1 MGIFSDFLTS
11 VEDNALSVAESI
23 ENKFDEILGA
33 DDDNDSTN
41 EATASEN
48 NASAADGEVV
58 ARTMA
63 KGPYPTSKANEGDP
77 PIYYT
82 KELESVSYMK
92 KGKDGKP
99 TEEVVS
105 DKARPYSVFNK
116 YSLMNFKGQ
125 VGNTSEIGGVEL
137 AQFNKIDQNTLI
149 NPTATRIIEL
159 TSSMGGEGA
168 AANLGY
174 RYNYGDFALAK
185 YFGKIP
191 NNQMLTLRRFP
202 FPCGDDIIS
211 PKELGKDGKV
221 VTLSSPDIARA
232 ITWMGENTGNNIK
245 EILGFKLGFNWEDV
259 ESKVQEMQAKTSER
273 SGTFGA
279 FINESPIASAAVGAV
294 QGKNSVDIA
303 SQKANGGFDSFKAT
317 YPNHIFGPLNVIKNI
332 NMRKQGLKFEHSFTL
347 KFEYELRSLGGAN
360 PKIMMMDQLSNILA
374 LTYNNA
380 PFWGGSTR
388 WTGDGSVAQPL
399 GDLDKLKSG
408 DISGF
413 FGSVVSD
420 VKGMFA
426 SAKDSFGEMLGKG
439 IKNVIG
445 GKLMEM
451 MNTPQGG
458 QAVAAFLSGNPTG
471 QWHLTIGNPLNP
483 MAVIGNLCCENTDIS
498 FEGPLGIQDFP
509 ERMVV
514 TVTLK
519 PGRPRD
525 KADIESMFNCGKGR
539 FYLQPIDGV
548 DADAVSD
555 VDVYGRAMGNKNTVN
570 EFMKITNG

>member
-1 MGIFSDFLTS
+1 MGIFSDFF
-11 VEDNALSVAESI
+11 DNITDTTLSVAESI
-23 ENKFDEILGA
+23 ENKFDSMLGA

-41 EATASEN
+41 SSSTASEN
-48 NASAADGEVV
+48 NDAVDGEVV
-58 ARTMA
+58 ARTFDP
-63 KGPYPTSKANEGDP
+63 GPYPASVANLNGNA
-77 PIYYT
+77 IYYS
-82 KELESVSYMK
+82 KEIDSVVYFK

-99 TEEVVS
+99 TTERIS
-105 DKARPYSVFNK
+105 DDKRPYSVFNK
-116 YSLMNFKGQ
+116 YSLMNFKG
-125 VGNTSEIGGVEL
+125 TIGQTADSGGIPL
-137 AQFNKIDQNTLI
+137 KRFNKIDQSTLV
-149 NPTATRIIEL
+149 NPTATKIIQTTDE
-159 TSSMGGEGA
+159 MGPD
-168 AANLGY
+168 NLGY

-211 PKELGKDGKV
+211 PKELGKDGKPV
-221 VTLSSPDIARA
+221 VLSSPDIARA
-232 ITWMGENTGNNIK
+232 ITWMGENTENNIK
-245 EILGFKLGFNWEDV
+245 EILGFKAGFEWEPV
-259 ESKVQEMQAKTSER
+259 ESKVQELQAKTGKR

-279 FINESPIASAAVGAV
+279 FINESPIAKMAVGAID
-294 QGKNSVDIA
+294 GKSAYDIKSA
-303 SQKANGGFDSFKAT
+303 EANAQYDSFKET
-317 YPNHIFGPLNVIKNI
+317 YPNHVFGPLNVIKQI

-360 PKIMMMDQLSNILA
+360 PKVMMMDQLSNILA

-388 WTGDGSVAQPL
+388 YTGDGSVASPL
-399 GDLDKLKSG
+399 GDLDKLKNG

-413 FGSVVSD
+413 FGSVVED
-420 VKGMFA
+420 VKGMF
-426 SAKDSFGEMLGKG
+426 SGKSFGEMLGKG
-439 IKNVIG
+439 LKNVIG

-471 QWHLTIGNPLNP
+471 QWHLTVGNPLNP

-509 ERMVV
+509 ERLVV
-514 TVTLK
+514 TITLK

-525 KADIESMFNCGKGR
+525 KSDIESMFNCGKGR
-539 FYLQPIDGV
+539 FYIQPSEGIDI
-548 DADAVSD
+548 DDD
-555 VDVYGRAMGNKNTVN
+555 INVDVYGRKMGNRATIQ

>member
-1 MGIFSDFLTS
+1 MGIFSEFMAS
-11 VEDNALSVAESI
+11 VESGAASIGNAVED
-23 ENKFDEILGA
+23 KFDSVFGA

-41 EATASEN
+41 AETKSESN
-48 NASAADGEVV
+48 TPANEDVV
-58 ARTMA
+58 ARTFDPGPIPSARA
-63 KGPYPTSKANEGDP
+63 KEGADA
-77 PIYYT
+77 IYYT
-82 KELESVSYMK
+82 KELASVSYMK

-99 TEEVVS
+99 TTEVVS
-105 DKARPYSVFNK
+105 DGDRPYSVFNK
-116 YSLMNFKGQ
+116 YSLMNFKGKA
-125 VGNTSEIGGVEL
+125 GHTLDKGGVGKEEYNL
-137 AQFNKIDQNTLI
+137 IDQSTLI
-149 NPTATRIIEL
+149 NPTATKIIEM
-159 TSSMGGEGA
+159 TGDMGPK
-168 AANLGY
+168 NLGY
-174 RYNYGDFALAK
+174 RYNYGDFALAR

-211 PKELGKDGKV
+211 PKELGKDGKTV
-221 VTLSSPDIARA
+221 VELSSPDIARA

-245 EILGFKLGFNWEDV
+245 EILGFKLGYEWENV
-259 ESKVQEMQAKTSER
+259 ESKVQELQAKTSGR

-279 FINESPIASAAVGAV
+279 FINESAIGSALVGGVA
-294 QGKNSVDIA
+294 GKNSVDIA
-303 SQKANGGFDSFKAT
+303 SQKANAGFDSFKET
-317 YPNHIFGPLNVIKNI
+317 YPNHVFGPLNVIKNI

-360 PKIMMMDQLSNILA
+360 PKLMMMDQLSNILA

-399 GDLDKLKSG
+399 GDLDKLKNG
-408 DISGF
+408 DIGGF

-426 SAKDSFGEMLGKG
+426 ATEQSFGEMIGKG

-509 ERMVV
+509 ERLVV

-539 FYLQPIDGV
+539 FYLQPLDGIDV
-548 DADAVSD
+548 DQVAD
-555 VDVYGRAMGNKNTVN
+555 VDVYGRAMGDKTTVN

>member
-1 MGIFSDFLTS
+1 MGIFSEFLENIVDTS
-11 VEDNALSVAESI
+11 LSVAESI
-23 ENKFDEILGA
+23 ENKFDSMLGA
-33 DDDNDSTN
+33 DGDNDSTN
-41 EATASEN
+41 STTASEN
-48 NASAADGEVV
+48 NDTPADGEVT
-58 ARTMA
+58 ARTFDP
-63 KGPYPTSKANEGDP
+63 GPYPTSVAVPGNT
-77 PIYYT
+77 IYYT
-82 KELESVSYMK
+82 KEIPSVVYMK

-99 TEEVVS
+99 TTEEIS
-105 DKARPYSVFNK
+105 DDNRPYSVFNK

-125 VGNTSEIGGVEL
+125 IGHTKDKGGVDL
-137 AQFNKIDQNTLI
+137 SQYNKIDQNTLV
-149 NPTATRIIEL
+149 NPTATKIIQM
-159 TSSMGGEGA
+159 TDGMGA
-168 AANLGY
+168 DNLGY

-211 PKELGKDGKV
+211 PKELGKDGKKV
-221 VTLSSPDIARA
+221 VITSSPDIARA
-232 ITWMGENTGNNIK
+232 VTWMGEQTENNIK
-245 EILGFKLGFNWEDV
+245 EILGFKLGFEWEDV
-259 ESKVQEMQAKTSER
+259 ESTVQELQSKSGER

-279 FINESPIASAAVGAV
+279 FINESPIASAVVGAI
-294 QGKNSVDIA
+294 QGSNSVDIA
-303 SQKANGGFDSFKAT
+303 SQKANAGYDSFKET
-317 YPNHIFGPLNVIKNI
+317 YPNHVFGPLNVIKNI

-360 PKIMMMDQLSNILA
+360 PKIMLMDQLSNMLA

-388 WTGDGSVAQPL
+388 WTGSGSVAQPL
-399 GDLDKLKSG
+399 GDLDKLKNG

-413 FGSVVSD
+413 FGSVVDD
-420 VKGMFA
+420 VKGMF
-426 SAKDSFGEMLGKG
+426 SGQSFGEILGKG
-439 IKNVIG
+439 LKNVIG

-471 QWHLTIGNPLNP
+471 QWHLTVGNPLNP
-483 MAVIGNLCCENTDIS
+483 MAVIGNLCCESTDIS

-509 ERMVV
+509 ERMIVSI
-514 TVTLK
+514 TLK

-525 KADIESMFNCGKGR
+525 KSDVESMFNCGKGR
-539 FYLQPIDGV
+539 FYIQPKDGV
-548 DADAVSD
+548 DVNNVRD
-555 VDVYGRAMGNKNTVN
+555 VDVYGRAMGNPATVK

>member
-1 MGIFSDFLTS
+1 MGIFSEFLENIVDTS
-11 VEDNALSVAESI
+11 LSVAESI
-23 ENKFDEILGA
+23 ENKFDAMLGA

-41 EATASEN
+41 STTASEN
-48 NASAADGEVV
+48 NDTPADGEV
-58 ARTMA
+58 ASRTFDP
-63 KGPYPTSKANEGDP
+63 GPYPTSIANEGDP
-77 PIYYT
+77 AIYYT
-82 KELESVSYMK
+82 KEIESIGYFK

-99 TEEVVS
+99 TTENIT
-105 DKARPYSVFNK
+105 DGNRPYSVFNK
-116 YSLMNFKGQ
+116 YSLMNFKGTIGQ
-125 VGNTSEIGGVEL
+125 TKDTGGVNIE
-137 AQFNKIDQNTLI
+137 QFNKIDQSTLV
-149 NPTATRIIEL
+149 NPTATKIIQITDE
-159 TSSMGGEGA
+159 MGTD
-168 AANLGY
+168 NLGY

-202 FPCGDDIIS
+202 FPCADDIIS
-211 PKELGKDGKV
+211 PKELGKDGKPV
-221 VTLSSPDIARA
+221 VTSSPDIARA
-232 ITWMGENTGNNIK
+232 ITWMGEKTENNIK

-259 ESKVQEMQAKTSER
+259 ESKVQELQSKSGAR

-279 FINESPIASAAVGAV
+279 FINESPIASAAVGAI
-294 QGKNSVDIA
+294 QGKNAVDIA
-303 SQKANGGFDSFKAT
+303 SQKANAGYDSFKET
-317 YPNHIFGPLNVIKNI
+317 YPNHVFGPLNVIKNI

-388 WTGDGSVAQPL
+388 WTGSGSVAQPL
-399 GDLDKLKSG
+399 GDLDKLKNG

-420 VKGMFA
+420 VKGMF
-426 SAKDSFGEMLGKG
+426 SGQSFGEILGKG
-439 IKNVIG
+439 LKNVIG

-509 ERMVV
+509 EKMVV
-514 TVTLK
+514 SITLK

-525 KADIESMFNCGKGR
+525 KSDIESMFNCGKGR
-539 FYLQPIDGV
+539 FYLQPKEGV
-548 DADAVSD
+548 DVDAVKD
-555 VDVYGRAMGNKNTVN
+555 VDVYGRAMGNPATVK